1 MITCET
7 FLSALDAYR
16 AGTLDAARSV
26 ALETHAASCATCEA
40 RLEQA
45 TAGLLPR
52 FAPAPPAALRAQ
64 VLGAV
69 AARRTSQRRTIWAR
83 VGAAAAAAAFA
94 AVLLRPAPKGA
105 QVLVADSTR
114 VPAAQL
120 GAGGA
125 SAEDIARS
133 EFRALDDAARELQAA
148 LTRAPG
154 DAELTSFLRSIDDQR
169 AALRRQV
176 QDARS

>member
-16 AGTLDAARSV
+16 AGTLDDAGST
-26 ALETHAASCATCEA
+26 ALEEHAAGCTTCEA
-40 RLEQA
+40 RLEEA
-45 TAGLLPR
+45 TAGQLPP
-52 FAPAPPAALRAQ
+52 FAPALPETLRAE
-64 VLGAV
+64 VLGAI
-69 AARRTSQRRTIWAR
+69 AARRASHRRTIWTR
-83 VGAAAAAAAFA
+83 IGAVAAAAAFV

-105 QVLVADSTR
+105 QVLVADSSA

-120 GAGGA
+120 GGSGV
-125 SAEDIARS
+125 SAEDLARS

-148 LTRAPG
+148 LTRTPG
-154 DAELTSFLRSIDDQR
+154 DAELTRFLRSIDDQR